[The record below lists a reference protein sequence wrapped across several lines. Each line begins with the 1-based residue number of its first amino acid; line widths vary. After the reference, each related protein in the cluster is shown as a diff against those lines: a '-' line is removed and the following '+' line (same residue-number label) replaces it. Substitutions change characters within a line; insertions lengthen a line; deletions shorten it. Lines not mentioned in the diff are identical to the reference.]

1 MRILKYDELFIYNY
15 MKTLLI
21 IAFLFISQLYMVSIA
36 QEPDYLILNDD
47 QICTS
52 INSFE
57 ECSQL
62 TEVQRLFISNAVTV
76 LPKSTAE
83 KDLITPPLEW
93 GKEASEEASGKLT
106 HSMSYDMGW
115 VSVVQLNNLLP
126 NHKYM
131 LTLNGNPELDGN
143 ELLPKPVP
151 GLEEER
157 YWDILEIETDKK
169 GHFEKQIAVQLT
181 PGDYHL
187 RFYVKDQRDYK
198 IVLYH
203 DYFRF
208 SVKE

>member
-1 MRILKYDELFIYNY
+1 MKILL
-15 MKTLLI
+15 TV
-21 IAFLFISQLYMVSIA
+21 AFLFIFQLYMLCIA
-36 QEPDYLILNDD
+36 QEPDYLILNDN

-52 INSFE
+52 KNSFK
-57 ECSQL
+57 ECSEL
-62 TEVQRLFISNAVTV
+62 TEVQKLFIKNAVTV

-83 KDLITPPLEW
+83 KDLITPPFEW
-93 GKEASEEASGKLT
+93 GKEASEEARGKLT
-106 HSMSYDMGW
+106 HSTSYDLGW

-157 YWDILEIETDKK
+157 YWDIVEIETDTI
-169 GHFEKQIAVQLT
+169 GHFEKKIAVQLL
-181 PGDYHL
+181 PGEYHV
-187 RFYVKDQRDYK
+187 RFYVKDQDDFK

-208 SVKE
+208 TATE